1 MALTLASII
10 IETPLSQQIGHQRPR
25 GAAACQH
32 LLLHP
37 SRASISTLAD
47 EANASR
53 SKPMDVDGLYRTWL
67 LLAACVVVEPVGVSK
82 EGHGQTC
89 TSVVQK

>member
-1 MALTLASII
+1 
-10 IETPLSQQIGHQRPR
+10 
-25 GAAACQH
+25 
-32 LLLHP
+32 
-37 SRASISTLAD
+37 
-47 EANASR
+47 
-53 SKPMDVDGLYRTWL
+53 MDVDGLYRTWL